1 MERTAV
7 PHYERIF
14 PLVGIVVLGLGLIL
28 LVEGIHSLTLVISL
42 PRLGP
47 APTWQVE
54 TVESAGDAG
63 AYSALAL
70 SRGGVPHIAY
80 LDSNAGDLR
89 MARYDGFAWVT
100 ETVDSAGVVG
110 AYPSIALDRAGFP
123 RISYYDIGGGN
134 LRYARYDG
142 LAWITETVDTD
153 GNVGMYTSLA
163 LDEDGRPNI
172 AYYDETHRDLRYA
185 YFDGTAWFTET
196 VDAAGDRGRYASL
209 ALDERGLPHIAY
221 YDAGGGGLRY
231 ARFTG
236 ATWISGTVDGPGT
249 AGAYASLALDAQ
261 GRPHIG
267 YYDAGRGELRYA
279 TYDGSSWIT
288 KTLLS
293 GGEVGL
299 YSTLALDREGQPHLA
314 CFDASHGRLLYLSY
328 NGTSWVTQTVESGV
342 RIGALSL
349 ALDAGGLPHLSYYD
363 LLNGDLRYA
372 FIPPE
377 ERLEVDISIAWMIL
391 FFLLLVVSV
400 GVEFSRPEEEEV
412 LPAGRHRRLDPVAW
426 IGPVLLT
433 LTTFLF
439 LRLLAGMVER
449 SVGLGVFAFFLLG
462 ELVALHYRHDERPQ
476 VREWSYFFLD
486 FSLYLTAFFLFGA
499 IYALRLR
506 SLFSATALV
515 VLAFLL
521 ALALLRRF
529 ASRGEAL
536 LYAAGV
542 GLAVGE
548 VTWPLN
554 YWALGGLSGGAF
566 LLIVFYVLVSLSRQ
580 RFQGKLTARLLW
592 EYGLVLLLAIAL
604 LTLQA
609 FGLLGKW

>member
-1 MERTAV
+1 M
-7 PHYERIF
+7 PHYERIL

-28 LVEGIHSLTLVISL
+28 LVEGIHSLTLVIPL

-54 TVESAGDAG
+54 TVESAGDVG

-70 SRGGVPHIAY
+70 SRGGVPYIAY

-89 MARYDGFAWVT
+89 VARYDGFAWVT
-100 ETVDSAGVVG
+100 ETVDSVGRVG
-110 AYPSIALDRAGFP
+110 AYSSIALDRAGFP
-123 RISYYDIGGGN
+123 RLSYYDAGESN

-142 LAWITETVDTD
+142 LAWVTETVDI
-153 GNVGMYTSLA
+153 GKSVGMYTSLA

-172 AYYDETHRDLRYA
+172 AYYDEARGDLKYA
-185 YFDGTAWFTET
+185 YFDGTVWFTET
-196 VDAAGDRGRYASL
+196 VDSAGEVGRYASL
-209 ALDERGLPHIAY
+209 ALDGRGLPHIAY
-221 YDAGGGGLRY
+221 YDAGRGELRY

-236 ATWISGTVDGPGT
+236 ATWITGTVDGPGST
-249 AGAYASLALDAQ
+249 RAFVSLALDKQ
-261 GRPHIG
+261 DRPRVG

-279 TYDGSSWIT
+279 AYDGSSWIT
-288 KTLLS
+288 ETILS

-299 YSTLALDREGQPHLA
+299 YSALALDRQGWPHLA
-314 CFDASHGRLLYLSY
+314 CFDASQGRLLYLSY
-328 NGTSWVTQTVESGV
+328 NGTSWMTQTVESDIRV
-342 RIGALSL
+342 GALSL
-349 ALDAGGLPHLSYYD
+349 ALDTRGLPHLSYYD

-377 ERLEVDISIAWMIL
+377 ERLEVDVSIAWMIL

-426 IGPVLLT
+426 IGPVMLT
-433 LTTFLF
+433 LTAFLF
-439 LRLLAGMVER
+439 LRLLAGLVER
-449 SVGLGVFAFFLLG
+449 SVGLGVVALVLLG
-462 ELVALHYRHDERPQ
+462 ELVALHYRHDERPW

-486 FSLYLTAFFLFGA
+486 LALYLTAFFLFGA

-506 SLFSATALV
+506 SLFSATMLV
-515 VLAFLL
+515 LLAFFL

-529 ASRGEAL
+529 ASRGQAL

-548 VTWPLN
+548 ITWPLN
-554 YWALGGLSGGAF
+554 YWAIGGLSGGAF
-566 LLIVFYVLVSLSRQ
+566 LLVVFYVLVSLSRHHF
-580 RFQGKLTARLLW
+580 RGKLTARLLW
-592 EYGLVLLLAIAL
+592 EYGLVLLLAIVLLAL
-604 LTLQA
+604 QT
-609 FGLLGKW
+609 FGLLGGW